1 MCLVYHWT
9 LDYVLDC
16 LTMDQVVFFY
26 NQAVLFFNPD
36 KDDRPDKEKF
46 KKVYGERKR
55 ISR

>member
-9 LDYVLDC
+9 LDYVLDR